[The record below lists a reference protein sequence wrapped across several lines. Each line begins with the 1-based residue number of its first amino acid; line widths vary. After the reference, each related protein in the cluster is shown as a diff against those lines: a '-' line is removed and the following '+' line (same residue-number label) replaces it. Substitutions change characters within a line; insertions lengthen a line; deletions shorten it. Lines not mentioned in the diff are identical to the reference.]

1 MAARVR
7 YDQRVLALIEVRG
20 GSRDWTEAERVF
32 EAHGWPVVGH
42 EPRGQ
47 GESAG
52 ILTADPAARVYRVEI
67 RLYGASRRA
76 ERGATWQV
84 RNAARTAQLEMYV
97 RRADRLDRDSEMLSE
112 WLAHSTAHRTGPL
125 SRVARRLARAGV
137 FDAGTQ
143 VTAGGPGEALRLA
156 RAGLDGGARRA
167 VAVRPMDGR
176 WKRPARLRRER
187 QFDRRMATF
196 AIGTLVLSGSAAIAA
211 EQAGVLRYFWAGVA
225 LVAGCVALLAGGTSD
240 RGRRLSNTAIA
251 GGAVTTVLGVTL
263 RDPGMSGAD
272 GLRLLYGLTL
282 VTGLG
287 LLVRQWTWGEWATW
301 AVPLAATLLIS
312 SFAGAGSVLHALYA
326 DALSLTPDDLDVP
339 PAWQFLS
346 ALKLVALLL
355 PVLLVPAVWGL
366 AKHYHYVVPGERFS
380 GLMYVTIL
388 VAFLVAGGS
397 FALDS
402 AETAASRTEKAA
414 RQGREAPHYFGVE
427 PAWTCVEPTVPL
439 ASLSGEGPRL
449 DPARPYL
456 AFGVAGGNAVLWD
469 RRSGGPLKVPAEKVR
484 LVPAT
489 SAEARCGR

>member
-47 GESAG
+47 GASAG

-112 WLAHSTAHRTGPL
+112 WLAYSTAHRAGRL
-125 SRVARRLARAGV
+125 SRVARWLARAGV

-143 VTAGGPGEALRLA
+143 VTGGPGEALRLA
-156 RAGLDGGARRA
+156 RAALGGGARRA

-176 WKRPARLRRER
+176 WKHPARMRRER
-187 QFDRRMATF
+187 QFDRRMAAFT
-196 AIGTLVLSGSAAIAA
+196 IGTLVLVSSVAIAA
-211 EQAGVLRYFWAGVA
+211 EHAGGVRYFWAGVA
-225 LVAGCVALLAGGTSD
+225 LLAGCVALSAGGTVD
-240 RGRRLSNTAIA
+240 RGHHLGNTAGVAGAIVLLILVTTREGGLTEA
-251 GGAVTTVLGVTL
+251 GGI
-263 RDPGMSGAD
+263 
-272 GLRLLYGLTL
+272 RLLYGLTL

-301 AVPLAATLLIS
+301 GVPLAATLVIS

-326 DALSLTPDDLDVP
+326 DALQLTPGDLDVP

-355 PVLLVPAVWGL
+355 PVLLVPAVWGI
-366 AKHYHYVVPGERFS
+366 AKHYHYVVPGERTG

-388 VAFLVAGGS
+388 VVFLVAGGS

-439 ASLSGEGPRL
+439 ASLPGEGPRL

-456 AFGVAGGNAVLWD
+456 AFGVAGGDAVLWD
-469 RRSGGPLKVPAEKVR
+469 RRSGGPLKVPAGKVR
-484 LVPAT
+484 LVPAA